1 MRLETGDRRL
11 EEKMKRTKEIDIDG
25 RAVTVRELTVAEV
38 RNWLKD
44 LEQVREGGID
54 LVTEGIMADASISD
68 VARMTDLS
76 PEDLDNLT
84 PSQIEEVVTSCREIN
99 PHFFRLRDR
108 LLEAARSIP

>member
-1 MRLETGDRRL
+1 MR
-11 EEKMKRTKEIDIDG
+11 RTKEVELDG
-25 RAVTVRELTVAEV
+25 RTVTIRELTVAEV
-38 RNWLKD
+38 RLWLKD
-44 LEQVREGGID
+44 LDQLREGAID

-84 PSQIEEVVTSCREIN
+84 PSQIEEVIAVCRELN

-108 LLEAARSIP
+108 LLEAARAIQ